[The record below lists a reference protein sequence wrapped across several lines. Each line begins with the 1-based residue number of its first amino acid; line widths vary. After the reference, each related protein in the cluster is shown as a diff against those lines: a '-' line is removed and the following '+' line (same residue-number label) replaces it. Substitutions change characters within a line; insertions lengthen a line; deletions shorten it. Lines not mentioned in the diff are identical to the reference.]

1 MPIRHILL
9 FKVRPDAKPEQ
20 IQSWRSQLESMKNKV
35 PGISELRVAKHSPPF
50 SAEEGYN
57 DRSSGY
63 TWVLDGTY
71 EDADV
76 LKQYTVHPDHRA
88 AQAYSREF
96 ITDATQPAPV
106 IAMDYEY
113 G

>member
-1 MPIRHILL
+1 M
-9 FKVRPDAKPEQ
+9 
-20 IQSWRSQLESMKNKV
+20 
-35 PGISELRVAKHSPPF
+35 
-50 SAEEGYN
+50 
-57 DRSSGY
+57 
-63 TWVLDGTY
+63 LDGTY